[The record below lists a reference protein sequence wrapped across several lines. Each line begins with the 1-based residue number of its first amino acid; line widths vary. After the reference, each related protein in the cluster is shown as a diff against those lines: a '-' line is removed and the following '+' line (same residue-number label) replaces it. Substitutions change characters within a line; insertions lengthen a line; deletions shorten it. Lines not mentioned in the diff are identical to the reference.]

1 LKKEPIPE
9 VVAGL
14 VDGSITGLVVILS
27 AFFAGL
33 AMNTALFA
41 AFLTLSAVSITNFSS
56 FLLGG
61 ITEDLADM
69 ISLQTLMNYSL
80 SDIPDKAEREKSLKL
95 VKDLFTL
102 LHREMSRSNIV
113 AAVVCG
119 TTTFLAGILPITT
132 YFLLQ
137 KPLNIVASLGIV
149 GAVVGVFL
157 VRYRSKRSK
166 VHWKIGLLETVVVV
180 VIAVVVSL
188 LVGGSA

>member
-1 LKKEPIPE
+1 
-9 VVAGL
+9 
-14 VDGSITGLVVILS
+14 
-27 AFFAGL
+27 
-33 AMNTALFA
+33 
-41 AFLTLSAVSITNFSS
+41 
-56 FLLGG
+56 
-61 ITEDLADM
+61 
-69 ISLQTLMNYSL
+69 LMNYSL

-102 LHREMSRSNIV
+102 LHKEISRSNIV

-132 YFLLQ
+132 YFVLQ

-166 VHWKIGLLETVVVV
+166 VHWKISLLETVVIV
-180 VIAVVVSL
+180 VIAVVASL

>member
-1 LKKEPIPE
+1 MK
-9 VVAGL
+9 
-14 VDGSITGLVVILS
+14 
-27 AFFAGL
+27 
-33 AMNTALFA
+33 TALFA
-41 AFLTLSAVSITNFSS
+41 AFLTLSSVSITNFSS

-102 LHREMSRSNIV
+102 LHKEISRSNIV

-119 TTTFLAGILPITT
+119 TTTFLAGILPIIT
-132 YFLLQ
+132 YFALQ
-137 KPLNIVASLGIV
+137 TPLNIVASLGIV
-149 GAVVGVFL
+149 RAVVGVFL
-157 VRYRSKRSK
+157 VRYRSRRSK
-166 VHWKIGLLETVVVV
+166 VHWRITLLETIVIVI
-180 VIAVVVSL
+180 IAVVASL